1 MKLKHDK
8 ELDIATGLS
17 RTQKTW
23 TNTKMRWSS
32 LVERLS
38 KTTRTPETIEQYK
51 KMPKTKQDELKDVG
65 GFVGGYLINGRRS
78 DVKYRQVICL
88 DIDFGGLDLW
98 DSFEVV
104 FGNAAVLYSTHKH
117 SPTNPRLRLVVPLD
131 RKVSSEEY
139 QAIARKLAEA
149 LDINA
154 FDDTTYQPQRLMYWP
169 STSQDGEYVFKY
181 IDEEFMSAD
190 EMLSMYE
197 DWTDVTAWP
206 FSSREGEAIR
216 REMKKQQDPLTKP
229 GLVGAFCRAYS
240 IHEAIEMFVEDYE
253 PCAIDNRYTYKKG
266 STSAGVVTYNDV
278 FSFSHHGTDPASS
291 TLCNAFD
298 LVRLHRFR
306 DLDEDARA
314 DTKPTN
320 LPSFKAMS
328 DFVSKDARV
337 KKEIIDAQ
345 IEAFDVIGDDEVE
358 DTQDDREWTAE
369 LDIGKQGN
377 ILSTYNNIILILK
390 NDPKLKGKFG
400 YNELSKTECILGDL
414 PWRKYSKYEQAIT
427 DTDDANLRIY
437 LEKKYTIT
445 GKDRIFDACNS
456 VCHDN
461 GFHPI
466 KQYLESLEWDGVPRL
481 DTVFIDNFACDDNEY
496 VRTVTRK
503 TLLAAVTRVYEPG
516 CHFDTMLTLKGT
528 QGCGKSSFLRKL
540 SRGWF
545 SDSLKDIKS
554 KDALEG
560 LQGVWIVE
568 MGELTAMKKADAE
581 TIKSFLSGTVD
592 RFRMA
597 YGRRTKDYPRQC
609 VFIATTNESEFLR
622 DKTGNR
628 RFWIISASKTQKP
641 KKDVFKI
648 TDYEI
653 DQIWAET
660 KNLYDAG
667 VETLHLD
674 KEMEEI
680 ARAVQESYMME
691 DPKDSL
697 VNDFLDRLLPE
708 NWDEM
713 DLYDRQLWIASEE
726 VGTVP
731 RTKVCTAEIWCEA
744 LGYPDLKGLNQ
755 YETSEIN
762 KVIDARR
769 DWEKHS
775 HPITFRIYGRKRG
788 YKKIQN

>member
-1 MKLKHDK
+1 MKMKYDK

-23 TNTKMRWSS
+23 TNTKMKWSA
-32 LVERLS
+32 LVSRLS

-51 KMPKTKQDELKDVG
+51 KMPKTKQDEIKDVG

-98 DSFEVV
+98 DAFEVIYC
-104 FGNAAVLYSTHKH
+104 NAAVMYSTHKH
-117 SPTNPRLRLVVPLD
+117 SPSNPRLRLVVPLD

-139 QAIARKLAEA
+139 QAIARKLAET

-169 STSQDGEYVFKY
+169 STSQDGDYVFRY
-181 IDEEFMSAD
+181 LDEEFLSAD
-190 EMLSMYE
+190 EMLAQYE

-216 REMKKQQDPLTKP
+216 REMKKQQDPLSKP
-229 GLVGAFCRAYS
+229 GLVGAFCRAYN

-253 PCAIDNRYTYKKG
+253 PCAIDNRYTYTKG

-291 TLCNAFD
+291 VLCNAFD

-306 DLDEDARA
+306 ELDDDVRP
-314 DTKPTN
+314 DTKATS
-320 LPSFKAMS
+320 LPSFKAMT
-328 DFVSKDARV
+328 DFVSQDARV
-337 KKEIIDAQ
+337 KKEIIDSQ
-345 IEAFDVIGDDEVE
+345 IDAFDVLDDSSE
-358 DTQDDREWTAE
+358 TDDREWTAQ

-390 NDPKLKGKFG
+390 NDPNLKGKFG

-414 PWRKYSKYEQAIT
+414 PWRKYSRYEQGIS

-437 LEKKYTIT
+437 FEKKYSIT
-445 GKDRIFDACNS
+445 GKERIFDACNS

-461 GFHPI
+461 SFHPI
-466 KQYLESLEWDGVPRL
+466 KQYLESLEWDGIPRL
-481 DTVFIDNFACDDNEY
+481 DTLFIDNFACEDNEY
-496 VRTVTRK
+496 VRTVSRK

-540 SRGWF
+540 SKGWF
-545 SDSLKDIKS
+545 TDSLKDIKS

-568 MGELTAMKKADAE
+568 MGELSALKKADAE
-581 TIKSFLSGTVD
+581 TIKSFLSGTSD

-609 VFIATTNESEFLR
+609 IFIATTNETEFLR

-628 RFWIISASKTQKP
+628 RFWIISASKTRTP

-660 KNLYDAG
+660 KSLYDAG

-674 KEMEEI
+674 KEMEEV
-680 ARAVQESYMME
+680 ARIVQESYMME
-691 DPKDSL
+691 DPKDI
-697 VNDFLDRLLPE
+697 VINEYLDRLLPE
-708 NWDEM
+708 NWDDM
-713 DLYDRQLWIASEE
+713 DLYDRQLWISGEE
-726 VGTVP
+726 VGTIP
-731 RTKVCTAEIWCEA
+731 RTKVCAAEIWCEA
-744 LGYPDLKGLNQ
+744 LGYADTKGLTQ
-755 YETSEIN
+755 YESAEIN
-762 KVIDARR
+762 KIIDARK
-769 DWEKHS
+769 DWVKHPS
-775 HPITFRIYGRKRG
+775 SMRFRIYGTKRG
-788 YKKIQN
+788 YKKVSTE